1 MKKTY
6 GKIFLRRGLMFGGFG
21 PIIMGLIY
29 LALDNQYTDFAPTGS
44 EIFLGILSTYL
55 LAFVQA
61 GASVFNQIES
71 WSVLKSLL
79 CHLSTLYVAYT
90 ICYLANA
97 WLTYSWAV
105 IGIYTAIFIVG
116 YALIWTI
123 VYCCVRVSAKRLNVK
138 IKKT

>member
-1 MKKTY
+1 MNKYVKE
-6 GKIFLRRGLMFGGFG
+6 FLMRGMMFSGFG
-21 PIIMGLIY
+21 PIIYAIIIMILS
-29 LALDNQYTDFAPTGS
+29 YTLPDFSITAM
-44 EIFLGILSTYL
+44 EVFKAVLSTYL
-55 LAFVQA
+55 LAFVHA

-90 ICYLANA
+90 IYYLANA

-138 IKKT
+138 IKKA

>member
-1 MKKTY
+1 
-6 GKIFLRRGLMFGGFG
+6 MFSGFG
-21 PIIMGLIY
+21 PIIYAIIIMILS
-29 LALDNQYTDFAPTGS
+29 YTLPDFSITAM
-44 EIFLGILSTYL
+44 EVFKAVLSTYL
-55 LAFVQA
+55 LAFVHA

>member
-1 MKKTY
+1 MNKYVKE
-6 GKIFLRRGLMFGGFG
+6 FLMRGMMFSGFG
-21 PIIMGLIY
+21 PIIYAIIIMILS
-29 LALDNQYTDFAPTGS
+29 YTLPDFSITAM
-44 EIFLGILSTYL
+44 EVFKAVLSTYL
-55 LAFVQA
+55 LAFVHA

>member
-1 MKKTY
+1 
-6 GKIFLRRGLMFGGFG
+6 MFSGFG
-21 PIIMGLIY
+21 PIIYAIIIMMRS
-29 LALDNQYTDFAPTGS
+29 YTLPDFSITAM
-44 EIFLGILSTYL
+44 EVFKAVLSTYL
-55 LAFVQA
+55 LAFVHA

-138 IKKT
+138 IKKA

>member
-1 MKKTY
+1 
-6 GKIFLRRGLMFGGFG
+6 MFSGFG
-21 PIIMGLIY
+21 PIIYAIIIMMLS
-29 LALDNQYTDFAPTGS
+29 YTLPDFSITAM
-44 EIFLGILSTYL
+44 EVFKAVLSTYL
-55 LAFVQA
+55 LAFVHA

-138 IKKT
+138 IKKA

>member
-1 MKKTY
+1 
-6 GKIFLRRGLMFGGFG
+6 MFSGFG
-21 PIIMGLIY
+21 PIIYAIIIMILS
-29 LALDNQYTDFAPTGS
+29 YTLPDFSITAM
-44 EIFLGILSTYL
+44 EVFKAVLSTYL
-55 LAFVQA
+55 LAFVHA

-79 CHLSTLYVAYT
+79 CHLSTLYVTYT

-138 IKKT
+138 IKKA

>member
-1 MKKTY
+1 
-6 GKIFLRRGLMFGGFG
+6 MFSGFG
-21 PIIMGLIY
+21 PIIYAIIIMILS
-29 LALDNQYTDFAPTGS
+29 YTLPDFSITAM
-44 EIFLGILSTYL
+44 EVFKAVLSTYL
-55 LAFVQA
+55 LAFVHA

-97 WLTYSWAV
+97 CLTYSWAV

>member
-1 MKKTY
+1 MNKYVKE
-6 GKIFLRRGLMFGGFG
+6 FLMRGMMFSGFG
-21 PIIMGLIY
+21 PIIYAIIIMILS
-29 LALDNQYTDFAPTGS
+29 YTLPDFSITAM
-44 EIFLGILSTYL
+44 EVFKAVLSTYL
-55 LAFVQA
+55 LAFVHA

-116 YALIWTI
+116 NALIWTI

-138 IKKT
+138 IMKA

>member
-1 MKKTY
+1 MNKYVKE
-6 GKIFLRRGLMFGGFG
+6 FLMRGMMFSGFG
-21 PIIMGLIY
+21 PIIYAIIIMILS
-29 LALDNQYTDFAPTGS
+29 YTLPDFSITAM
-44 EIFLGILSTYL
+44 EVFKAVLSTYL
-55 LAFVQA
+55 LAFVHA

-138 IKKT
+138 IKKA

>member
-1 MKKTY
+1 
-6 GKIFLRRGLMFGGFG
+6 MFSGFG
-21 PIIMGLIY
+21 PIIYAIIIMILS
-29 LALDNQYTDFAPTGS
+29 YTLPDFSITAM
-44 EIFLGILSTYL
+44 EVFKAVLSTYL
-55 LAFVQA
+55 LAFVHA

-138 IKKT
+138 IKKA

>member
-1 MKKTY
+1 MNKYVKE
-6 GKIFLRRGLMFGGFG
+6 FLMRGMMFSGFG
-21 PIIMGLIY
+21 PIIYAIIIMILSY
-29 LALDNQYTDFAPTGS
+29 ALPDFSITAM
-44 EIFLGILSTYL
+44 EVFKAVLSTYL
-55 LAFVQA
+55 LAFVHA

-71 WSVLKSLL
+71 WSVLISLL